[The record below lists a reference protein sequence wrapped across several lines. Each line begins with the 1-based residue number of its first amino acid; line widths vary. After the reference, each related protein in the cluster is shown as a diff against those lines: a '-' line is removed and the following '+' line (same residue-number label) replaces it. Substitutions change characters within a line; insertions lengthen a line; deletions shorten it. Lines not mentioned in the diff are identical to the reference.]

1 MQRGTNERECSDQQS
16 SYSCIQVIWEG
27 VRIGS
32 QVLATFEVLQD
43 RTIHDDAQV
52 DEVEAGH
59 VYELRCGKQSKVLN
73 QALPDK
79 IGCEDARKERSPMDD
94 SSKTPPN
101 ILLSTILA
109 GVGRSSPVMSELA
122 LSSLSPRYGPN
133 AKKPVPKLAST
144 NGRVGSGFWSLEPG
158 RRSDA

>member
-1 MQRGTNERECSDQQS
+1 MRGSAVISRARTLASRLFGKAFGSEAKCWRRLRSSKIGPYMMMLRLMKSRLDTCTNFDVENRARYSD
-16 SYSCIQVIWEG
+16 
-27 VRIGS
+27 
-32 QVLATFEVLQD
+32 
-43 RTIHDDAQV
+43 
-52 DEVEAGH
+52 
-59 VYELRCGKQSKVLN
+59 